1 MIGGDR
7 GVRSDLMTGARDT
20 SVMVW
25 DVVVECGVARL
36 EGPFSGKVHGD
47 LRTTR
52 RIVML
57 IGAR

>member
-1 MIGGDR
+1 
-7 GVRSDLMTGARDT
+7 MTGARDT
-20 SVMVW
+20 SVIVW